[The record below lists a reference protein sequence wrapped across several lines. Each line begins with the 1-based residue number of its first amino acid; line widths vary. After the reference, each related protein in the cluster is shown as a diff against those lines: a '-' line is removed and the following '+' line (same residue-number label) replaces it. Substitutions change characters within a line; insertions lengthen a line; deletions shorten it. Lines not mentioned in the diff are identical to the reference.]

1 MPSPVLPS
9 VCTRPFVLYN
19 FCAWNLFQ
27 GKTNS
32 STGGQFSSSFFV
44 QYWELNP
51 GPYIHL
57 KQVLY
62 HYAISPGLSCPGL
75 QYSSVVSIYLEWSM
89 PGLDFSPGEKHPSN
103 EESHPMVSFEV
114 GMVVR
119 REERSICLSLCLS
132 HLVILVLAGF
142 FVCFFL
148 RQRTVWQRM
157 ALNSF
162 LILLLPPH
170 KWDHM
175 CAPHGWL
182 SSVISISFPF
192 KP

>member
-9 VCTRPFVLYN
+9 VCTRPFALYN

-32 STGGQFSSSFFV
+32 STGGQFSSSFFFCAVLGIEPRALHTFEASTLPLCYISWTKFSWVAV
-44 QYWELNP
+44 QFS
-51 GPYIHL
+51 GKHL
-57 KQVLY
+57 PWMINARAWFQSWRKTSFKWGKSSNGVVWSGYGGQEGGKVD
-62 HYAISPGLSCPGL
+62 LSVSL
-75 QYSSVVSIYLEWSM
+75 IWSSW
-89 PGLDFSPGEKHPSN
+89 
-103 EESHPMVSFEV
+103 
-114 GMVVR
+114 
-119 REERSICLSLCLS
+119 CLL
-132 HLVILVLAGF
+132 GF

-162 LILLLPPH
+162 LILLLPPR

-182 SSVISISFPF
+182 SSVTSIPFPF